1 LKLEVRIFARGTH
14 FWVVHKIYG
23 AVSKFSKCDRPSVI
37 RYVVEV
43 VEEKLALQPRTTKT
57 NDDDQN
63 GAVFSFVCLSLLS
76 SLLYKASLDKETG
89 LFGKKR
95 LKYSA
100 GEGAKRFFPCA

>member
-1 LKLEVRIFARGTH
+1 MAIMEPFRI
-14 FWVVHKIYG
+14 
-23 AVSKFSKCDRPSVI
+23 SKCDRPSVI
-37 RYVVEV
+37 RYQYVVEV
-43 VEEKLALQPRTTKT
+43 VEDKLALQPRTTKT

-76 SLLYKASLDKETG
+76 SLLYKASLDKEKG

-100 GEGAKRFFPCA
+100 GEGAKRFFLCV